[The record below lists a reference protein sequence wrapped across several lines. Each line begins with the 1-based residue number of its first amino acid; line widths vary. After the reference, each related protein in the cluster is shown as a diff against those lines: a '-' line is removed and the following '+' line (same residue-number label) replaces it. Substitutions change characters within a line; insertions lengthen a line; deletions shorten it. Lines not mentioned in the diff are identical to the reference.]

1 MWHSRIFSFGTLFLA
16 LSLVI
21 LSPVWAT
28 SNAFSTFTSKA
39 SDLRTRIDDA
49 RAAVDGFNGGM
60 MEAMSVAKSLYS
72 LESAR
77 RETFDQANQCDVFT
91 GDEMLELMNHMEGF
105 HDSVLKALQSV
116 ASKTE
121 LFPVGIVPFL
131 AHHRVPKRTVINI
144 QAILEPLAHRPIRR
158 DILVKVASAH
168 SMHAPKELALG
179 AATHALVINPAG
191 ASDRDVR
198 DYGRRWSGGGG
209 GFRGGFGDGGGA
221 SDGAVP
227 VLVVG
232 AVRVLHA
239 VRVARVQEV
248 RVLLERGAGAEE
260 ACAAAAAASAAAS
273 ASASQLGRAGAE
285 GQGRRLGRERDGAGL

>member
-28 SNAFSTFTSKA
+28 SSAFSTFTSKA

-91 GDEMLELMNHMEGF
+91 GDEMLELMNHMQGF

-116 ASKTE
+116 ASK
-121 LFPVGIVPFL
+121 
-131 AHHRVPKRTVINI
+131 
-144 QAILEPLAHRPIRR
+144 
-158 DILVKVASAH
+158 
-168 SMHAPKELALG
+168 
-179 AATHALVINPAG
+179 
-191 ASDRDVR
+191 
-198 DYGRRWSGGGG
+198 
-209 GFRGGFGDGGGA
+209 
-221 SDGAVP
+221 
-227 VLVVG
+227 VG
-232 AVRVLHA
+232 A
-239 VRVARVQEV
+239 
-248 RVLLERGAGAEE
+248 
-260 ACAAAAAASAAAS
+260 
-273 ASASQLGRAGAE
+273 
-285 GQGRRLGRERDGAGL
+285 